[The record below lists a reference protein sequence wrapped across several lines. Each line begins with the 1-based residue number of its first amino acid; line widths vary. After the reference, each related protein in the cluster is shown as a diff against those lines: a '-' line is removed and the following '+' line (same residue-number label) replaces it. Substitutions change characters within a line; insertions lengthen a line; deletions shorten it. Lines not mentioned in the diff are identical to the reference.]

1 MFRIKT
7 MNKIAQVGL
16 NQFPAD
22 YQVGDSVEG
31 EEGILVRSAKLHDYP
46 FPDTLWGIAR
56 RYNTTVSALAS
67 LNHIANPDLI
77 YPGQVLRLPA

>member
-1 MFRIKT
+1 MFHIKT

-56 RYNTTVSALAS
+56 AGAGTNNIPVAPRRGLWCST
-67 LNHIANPDLI
+67 P
-77 YPGQVLRLPA
+77 PGPTPTA